1 MAHNAFVF
9 CLFFKNQYK
18 DKGMQANF
26 VYRKI
31 KDFNPKTGQYESVE
45 KWVLEVKEDENSE
58 PVTFYYSSKKQFLE
72 HLKAI
77 DEQKSKMSKAS

>member
-1 MAHNAFVF
+1 LAHNAFVF

-31 KDFNPKTGQYESVE
+31 K
-45 KWVLEVKEDENSE
+45 EDEDSE

-77 DEQKSKMSKAS
+77 DEQKSKMDKAS

>member
-1 MAHNAFVF
+1 
-9 CLFFKNQYK
+9 
-18 DKGMQANF
+18 MQANF

-31 KDFNPKTGQYESVE
+31 KDFNLKTGQYESVE
-45 KWVLEVKEDENSE
+45 KWVLNVKENENSE
-58 PVTFYYSSKKQFLE
+58 PVTFYYSSNKQFLE

>member
-1 MAHNAFVF
+1 
-9 CLFFKNQYK
+9 
-18 DKGMQANF
+18 MQANF

-45 KWVLEVKEDENSE
+45 KWDLEVKEDEKSE